1 MKKFNPIK
9 LSALTLAF
17 SAIAFSLSAQDS
29 KDVPLRNFNEVSVS
43 SGIDLYLT
51 QSNAENIKVIAHPD
65 LLKDVIIEKE
75 NNLLKVRYRNNIS
88 WGRMFKGQSIKVYV
102 NYKTLQAISASGGSD
117 VFTQNTL
124 KTDKLVASVSGG
136 SDLELNLVTKDLQ
149 VQSSGGSDIELKGS
163 AVNMQA
169 SVSGGSDI
177 DALGFIVEYA
187 RVTASGGSDANVNV
201 TKALEV
207 SASGGSDV
215 NYKGNPSVKKTSSSR
230 SGDVKRIN

>member
-1 MKKFNPIK
+1 MKKLNPIK
-9 LSALTLAF
+9 LSVLTLAF
-17 SAIAFSLSAQDS
+17 SAIAFSLKAQDS

-51 QSNAENIKVIAHPD
+51 QSTAENIKVIAHPD
-65 LLKDVIIEKE
+65 LLKDIIIEKE
-75 NNLLKVRYRNNIS
+75 NNLLKIRYRNNIS

-117 VFTQNTL
+117 VFTQNIL

-177 DALGFIVEYA
+177 DALGFVVEYA

-201 TKALEV
+201 TKALEA

>member
-1 MKKFNPIK
+1 MKRLNPITV
-9 LSALTLAF
+9 SILT
-17 SAIAFSLSAQDS
+17 IAFCAVACSLKAQDS
-29 KDVPLRNFNEVSVS
+29 KEVPLKNFNEVSVS

-51 QSNAENIKVIAHPD
+51 QSTAENIKIIAHPD
-65 LLKDVIIEKE
+65 LLKNVVVEKN
-75 NNLLKVRYRNNIS
+75 NNLLKISYKNNVS
-88 WGRMFKGQSIKVYV
+88 WTRLFKNQNIKVYV
-102 NYKTLQAISASGGSD
+102 NYKILQAISASGGSD
-117 VFTQNTL
+117 VFTQNVL

-177 DALGFIVEYA
+177 EALGFIVQYA

-201 TKALEV
+201 TKALEA
-207 SASGGSDV
+207 SASGGSDI

-230 SGDVKRIN
+230 SGDVSQIN